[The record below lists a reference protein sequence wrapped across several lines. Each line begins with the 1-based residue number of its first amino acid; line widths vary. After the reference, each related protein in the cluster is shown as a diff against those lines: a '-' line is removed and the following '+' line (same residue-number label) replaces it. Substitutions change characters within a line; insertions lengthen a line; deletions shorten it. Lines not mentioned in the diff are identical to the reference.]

1 MILLLRVATVSAV
14 SLRFLRIE
22 HMAEDVRF
30 YVAVRRSAS
39 RPGPQ
44 ASAFLKTVF
53 HQMFKVDDPV
63 EADCWQLQGNTLWAV
78 SRDHVGL

>member
-14 SLRFLRIE
+14 SLRFLRIV

-30 YVAVRRSAS
+30 CAAVRRSAS

-44 ASAFLKTVF
+44 ASAFVRAVL
-53 HQMFKVDDPV
+53 HQIFRIDDPG
-63 EADCWQLQGNTLWAV
+63 EANGGQLQGNV
-78 SRDHVGL
+78 VGS